1 METIFHAA
9 SFVSAAAVSNL
20 ISAVWQGTI
29 LALAVALCLRML
41 PRLSAAARSVVW
53 MSVFLLLVLLHLL
66 PVVGGHESPMASARV
81 ASINLDLRW
90 SLGIALAWAL
100 LSLWRGVQLM
110 SSAVRLHGLAG
121 RATKMDA
128 SAEVKALLRIGKGG
142 RAAELCTSEKVERPS
157 VFGFFRP
164 RILIPPDLAARL
176 SDLEMRQVVL
186 HEMEHL
192 RRGDDWTNLLQKIAL
207 VLFPLN
213 PALVWVER
221 RLCAE
226 RELACDDRVLLS
238 SGARRAYAICLTRLA
253 EYRMLRRS
261 LSLALGA
268 WERRPELVR
277 RVHRLLRRPSEA
289 MSGVQCKLVTATL
302 MVGVVLGALTLAR
315 SPKLVEF
322 AQPSSLVLSPV
333 AQGTGAAFTTDAPAV
348 KLRQQEGMAR
358 MVEETA
364 VIPEPQRTTA
374 KAAKTVKC
382 RLTRRIAQ
390 PKYAPDDQA
399 WVVLSDWTYTD
410 MPSPAI
416 VAVKLDLQ
424 GSYAAFR
431 TENGWLIVKI

>member
-1 METIFHAA
+1 MDTIFHAA
-9 SFVSAAAVSNL
+9 SFVSAVAVSNL
-20 ISAVWQGTI
+20 ISAVWQGTT
-29 LALAVALCLRML
+29 LTLAVALCLRML

-53 MSVFLLLVLLHLL
+53 MSVFLLLLLLHLL
-66 PVVGGHESPMASARV
+66 PLAGGQASTIGPARLAPV
-81 ASINLDLRW
+81 DLDLRW

-100 LSLWRGVQLM
+100 LSLWRGAQLM
-110 SSAVRLHGLAG
+110 SSAVRLHGLAQ
-121 RATKMDA
+121 RATRIDA
-128 SAEVKALLRIGKGG
+128 SVEIKELLLTGTGG
-142 RAAELCTSEKVERPS
+142 RAAELCTSEEVERPS

-176 SDLEMRQVVL
+176 TDLEMRQVVL

-226 RELACDDRVLLS
+226 RELACDDRVLRS

-289 MSGVQCKLVTATL
+289 MSGVQARLVTATL
-302 MVGVVLGALTLAR
+302 MVGVLLGALTLAR
-315 SPKLVEF
+315 SPRLVDF

-333 AQGTGAAFTTDAPAV
+333 AQAGGAGSTADTQAEQLRQPEGAA
-348 KLRQQEGMAR
+348 KM
-358 MVEETA
+358 METKA
-364 VIPEPQRTTA
+364 IMPEPQG
-374 KAAKTVKC
+374 KKVSAAKTVKC
-382 RLTRRIAQ
+382 RLSRRTAK

-399 WVVLSDWTYTD
+399 WVVLTDWTYTE

-416 VAVKLDLQ
+416 VAVKLDIR
-424 GSYAAFR
+424 GSFAAFR
-431 TENGWLIVKI
+431 TENGWLIVQI